1 MVEDRS
7 DFANSRSDT
16 GYTKLGSLGIG
27 KGRTM
32 VMVAAVIQGY
42 LSYLVGIM
50 QLDWLI
56 VCWLLAF
63 MCFLLLFIS
72 RE

>member
-50 QLDWLI
+50 QLG
-56 VCWLLAF
+56 
-63 MCFLLLFIS
+63 
-72 RE
+72 